1 MGYHFESFKG
11 VLIYFFKT
19 KIIVAFIWPLSVF
32 CRIAVCTC
40 SHNPV
45 LLSQR
50 TSCIFDDKLYICLT
64 KKKVYMS
71 TIFTYDVLVIKEK
84 NNSL

>member
-11 VLIYFFKT
+11 VLIYIFKT

-40 SHNPV
+40 IHNPV

-64 KKKVYMS
+64 KKVYMS

-84 NNSL
+84 NNNL

>member
-11 VLIYFFKT
+11 VLIYNFKT

-45 LLSQR
+45 LLSER
-50 TSCIFDDKLYICLT
+50 TSCIFDDKLYNYMFH
-64 KKKVYMS
+64 KKKY
-71 TIFTYDVLVIKEK
+71 I
-84 NNSL
+84 